1 MKYFGITIG
10 PIFKTIKEANT
21 PIGLWFGSTFFSY
34 FSRTLCEKLGVQP
47 DTTIFS
53 PFFDSKQLK
62 NDGLGLYHDRIL
74 FASEKLTSD
83 SLNSLIA
90 ESKEQV
96 ASYFPSGSDW
106 PYSDVEAKQF
116 LHSYI
121 KVDYVVL
128 TEKNVEGKN
137 IVFELNRYLDTL
149 ELMVN
154 GQSPVATNLFTPLF
168 VGKQGKRNRF
178 LKESGLLKLV
188 EQEEKHLTKNKN
200 GLKSIEDL
208 STKYSG
214 EILETLPYFSVVYSD
229 GDKVGKLL
237 KSMCLDTNGDLLE
250 PNQQITRV
258 NEFSKA
264 CLNYAA
270 SAAEKV
276 HTYQGMTIYAGGDDL
291 LFLAPVEKVLELC
304 HDLNALFLEE
314 LAKIPNITEKE
325 LEEKQVSLSF
335 GVGIFYYK
343 YPLYEAL
350 DAASHLMYSA
360 KESGG
365 NRTCLR
371 LIKHSGQTIEMNLF
385 NGDMEIISKLLTTQK
400 DKSNILQSIV
410 FKLGELQPVFQ
421 HLFADV
427 IDKKCEKD
435 YLMIRFMN
443 HFDNPEQRK
452 FEPYIHDIVG
462 QFYDLYLAP
471 RISGAVST
479 KGEKTGELAV
489 TTFQQFLRLL
499 KFWQGGDV

>member
-34 FSRTLCEKLGVQP
+34 FSRTLCETLDVQS

-53 PFFDSKQLK
+53 PYFNREQLK

-74 FASEKLTSD
+74 FASETLTSD

-96 ASYFPSGSDW
+96 ASYFPVGLPW
-106 PYSDVEAKQF
+106 PFSDVDVKQF
-116 LHSYI
+116 LNSYI
-121 KVDYVVL
+121 KVDYIEL
-128 TEKNVEGKN
+128 AEEDLEGKN

-154 GQSPVATNLFTPLF
+154 GQSPVTTNLFTPLF
-168 VGKQGKRNRF
+168 VGKNGDRNCY
-178 LKESGLLKLV
+178 LKKSGLLNLV
-188 EQEEKHLTKNKN
+188 GKEEKHLTKTEGK
-200 GLKSIEDL
+200 LKSIEDL
-208 STKYSG
+208 SIEFKG
-214 EILETLPYFSVVYSD
+214 EILDSLPYFAVVYSD

-237 KSMCLDTNGDLLE
+237 KSMCLDTNGNLLE

-258 NEFSKA
+258 SEFSKA

-291 LFLAPVEKVLELC
+291 LFLVPVEKVLELC
-304 HDLNALFLEE
+304 HELNALFLEE
-314 LAKIPNITEKE
+314 LAKIPDITEKE

-350 DAASHLMYSA
+350 DAASHLMYRA
-360 KESGG
+360 KELGG

-371 LIKHSGQTIEMNLF
+371 LTKHSGQTIEMNLF
-385 NGDMEIISKLLTTQK
+385 NGDIEIISRLLTNQK
-400 DKSNILQSIV
+400 DKSNLLQSIV
-410 FKLGELQPVFQ
+410 YKLGELQSVFQ
-421 HLFADV
+421 HLFTDV
-427 IDKKCEKD
+427 IDNKRGKD

-443 HFDNPEQRK
+443 HFDNPEQSK
-452 FEPYIHDIVG
+452 FELYIQEIVG

-471 RISGAVST
+471 RISGTVP
-479 KGEKTGELAV
+479 ETGEETGILAV

-499 KFWQGGDV
+499 KFWQGGDA